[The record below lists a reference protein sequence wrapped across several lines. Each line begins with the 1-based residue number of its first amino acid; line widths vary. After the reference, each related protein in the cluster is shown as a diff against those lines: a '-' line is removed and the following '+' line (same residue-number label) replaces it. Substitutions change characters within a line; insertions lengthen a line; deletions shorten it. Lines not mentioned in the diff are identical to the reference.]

1 MELTRNLR
9 AACRIQVTSFSFPT
23 HPGFRDLQWMRFG
36 RLFVQTYA
44 CSSQKRPR
52 LTRRYWLCN
61 CDCGGYAIV
70 ESTALLGGRT
80 TSCGCRQSEVT
91 VARNVEMT
99 THGEAAAHTVEYTTW
114 ASMKARCNNPNFPKY
129 HLYGGRGI
137 KVCDRWVNDFSAFLE
152 DMGRRPPNKTSIDRI
167 DGDKG
172 YEPGNCRWADDFEQ
186 NRNRKFN
193 R

>member
-9 AACRIQVTSFSFPT
+9 AACRIPVSSFKFPT
-23 HPGFRDLQWMRFG
+23 HDGFRNIQHQRFG
-36 RLFVQTYA
+36 RLFVQCYA
-44 CSSQKRPR
+44 CSSKRGKV
-52 LTRRYWLCN
+52 TRRYWLCN

-70 ESTALLGGRT
+70 EATALTGGST

-91 VARNVEMT
+91 IERNIDMSD
-99 THGEAAAHTVEYTTW
+99 HGEASKTVEYAAW
-114 ASMKARCNNPNFPKY
+114 QAMKSRCNNPNASKY

-137 KVCDRWVNDFSAFLE
+137 RVCDRWQNDFSAFLA
-152 DMGRRPPNKTSIDRI
+152 DMGRRPPDKTSLDRI
-167 DGDKG
+167 DGEKG

-186 NRNRKFN
+186 NRNRNFN